1 MKSLCYYQ
9 RIVLLNVNMKLPRFD
24 LARVL
29 VIGDVMLDR
38 YYQGVTRRISA
49 EAPIPI
55 VDVREVEDRPGAAAN
70 VALNVVSLG
79 AQSTLI
85 GMIGEDD
92 PARALITKLSGAGI
106 VCRLSEMPG
115 YSTTTKIR
123 LVSQNQQMARADIEQ
138 YQPMDIEVLE
148 DSMNDVLDA
157 CSNVLLS
164 DYDKGVLDD
173 PQRVI
178 ELARK
183 HGKPVLVDPKLKDFH
198 DYQGATVIKPNNRE
212 LENAIGEWSSE
223 LEMVSHCQQFIR
235 ELGIEAMLVTRATK
249 GMTLIRKSGD
259 ELHFPA
265 RTRPVYDA
273 TGAGDTVIAVLSAAL
288 GAGVTMADAVGLA
301 NIAAGLVV
309 SQFGVAS
316 VSGPELRHE
325 ILDEM
330 DFDTGC
336 MSREQLVIAVE
347 EARNQG
353 ERIVLTNGC
362 FDILHAGHVD
372 YLAEARNE
380 GDRLIVAVNS
390 DESVRR
396 LKGEGRP
403 VMTLDHRMTT
413 LAGLSAVDW
422 VVPFDEDTPESI
434 IAELKPDVLVKGGD
448 YAIDQVV
455 GADIVRSYNGEV
467 KVLSLVEDCSTSA
480 LVQKIREI

>member
-183 HGKPVLVDPKLKDFH
+183 HGNR
-198 DYQGATVIKPNNRE
+198 YWSTPNSR
-212 LENAIGEWSSE
+212 IS
-223 LEMVSHCQQFIR
+223 MTIR
-235 ELGIEAMLVTRATK
+235 GQRSLSRI
-249 GMTLIRKSGD
+249 
-259 ELHFPA
+259 
-265 RTRPVYDA
+265 
-273 TGAGDTVIAVLSAAL
+273 TG
-288 GAGVTMADAVGLA
+288 
-301 NIAAGLVV
+301 N
-309 SQFGVAS
+309 
-316 VSGPELRHE
+316 
-325 ILDEM
+325 
-330 DFDTGC
+330 
-336 MSREQLVIAVE
+336 
-347 EARNQG
+347 
-353 ERIVLTNGC
+353 
-362 FDILHAGHVD
+362 
-372 YLAEARNE
+372 
-380 GDRLIVAVNS
+380 
-390 DESVRR
+390 
-396 LKGEGRP
+396 
-403 VMTLDHRMTT
+403 
-413 LAGLSAVDW
+413 
-422 VVPFDEDTPESI
+422 
-434 IAELKPDVLVKGGD
+434 
-448 YAIDQVV
+448 
-455 GADIVRSYNGEV
+455 
-467 KVLSLVEDCSTSA
+467 
-480 LVQKIREI
+480 